1 MSDAVAIVAKAPRA
15 GAVKTRLVP
24 PLTPEQA
31 AAVARLLLEETI
43 RRFPPAVPAA
53 WSLFL
58 DGTPEP
64 WLRELCTSRGVVL
77 RDQGEGDLGARL
89 TRAFRRM
96 HEEGARRALA
106 IGTDSP
112 TLDPSWI
119 ARALAALDTADAVI
133 GPARDGGYYLVG
145 MRPGCDALLRD
156 IPWSTTEVAAA
167 TRRRAAAQGYLIAE
181 LPEWYD
187 VDDRESLARALADA
201 GIGSPLARG
210 AAAIGIGT
218 S

>member
-1 MSDAVAIVAKAPRA
+1 M
-15 GAVKTRLVP
+15 L
-24 PLTPEQA
+24 
-31 AAVARLLLEETI
+31 
-43 RRFPPAVPAA
+43 
-53 WSLFL
+53 
-58 DGTPEP
+58 
-64 WLRELCTSRGVVL
+64 
-77 RDQGEGDLGARL
+77 
-89 TRAFRRM
+89 M
-96 HEEGARRALA
+96 
-106 IGTDSP
+106 
-112 TLDPSWI
+112 
-119 ARALAALDTADAVI
+119 ADAVI

-167 TRRRAAAQGYLIAE
+167 TRRRAAAQGYRIAE